1 MIESVL
7 KIGGE
12 TGFSTIEAFREKI
25 DKQEFADHIDNGVSR
40 HTIQTDRVSVRAF
53 WETDE
58 PVGFHLSKPDAKSI
72 KAAFA
77 NIYAVK
83 LSGQK
88 KNYAALLPETAKKV
102 KLDIFDSA
110 GDAPAGDNFVDLL
123 DRVNES
129 VIQFPGL
136 KIKKMRFTK
145 ILKKVYL
152 ANSKGLDIKYRKT
165 YFNLDLGFLLGNNR
179 IDIGESKIFFH
190 QLEPFKTVS
199 RAFNFLNSLTAS
211 GPGVT
216 GNCYFILSPE
226 ASAFIL
232 KEFSDHFR
240 LDGEKE
246 KSDIRFPAI
255 INIVDDPLLDGQVGS
270 VPFDDEGVQG
280 RERDMIRKGA
290 QAGFISNIQAAFEN
304 KTVSSG
310 NGFRSERAL
319 FPAVRFSNLY
329 IKPTV
334 LSLNN
339 LLKDAGRGILVSL
352 LKLKSIGNDNKYVFS
367 AYGYRFENEEICEP
381 VHFYF
386 RTSFL
391 SYFLN
396 ILKVSKELRFFA
408 GVYNIGSPYIM
419 LEASGKSSNMF
430 EI

>member
-1 MIESVL
+1 MIENIL
-7 KIGGE
+7 KIGAE
-12 TGFSTIEAFREKI
+12 TGFSTIEAFREKTAR
-25 DKQEFADHIDNGVSR
+25 QEFADHIAEGASR

-58 PVGFHLSKPDAKSI
+58 PVGFHVSKPDAKSI
-72 KAAFA
+72 RAAFA

-83 LSGQK
+83 LAGQK
-88 KNYAALLPETAKKV
+88 KNYAALLPEAAKKV

-110 GDAPAGDNFVDLL
+110 GDALGGESFADLL

-136 KIKKMRFTK
+136 KIKNMRFAK
-145 ILKKVYL
+145 ILKKIYL
-152 ANSKGLDIKYRKT
+152 ANSRGLDIKYRKT
-165 YFNLDLGFLLGNNR
+165 YFNLELGFLLGNNR

-199 RAFNFLNSLTAS
+199 RAFNLLNSLTGSDA
-211 GPGVT
+211 GPR
-216 GNCYFILSPE
+216 GNCYFILAPE
-226 ASAFIL
+226 ASTTIL
-232 KEFSDHFR
+232 KEFSDRFR
-240 LDGEKE
+240 LNGEKE

-280 RERDMIRKGA
+280 KERYLIRKGA
-290 QAGFISNIQAAFEN
+290 PAGFISDIQVAFDN
-304 KTVSSG
+304 KTTSSG

-319 FPAVRFSNLY
+319 FPVVRFSNLY

-339 LLKDAGRGILVSL
+339 LLRDAGRGILVSL
-352 LKLKSIGNDNKYVFS
+352 LKLKSIDNDDKYVFS
-367 AYGYRFENEEICEP
+367 AYGYRFENDEIGEP

-408 GVYNIGSPYIM
+408 GAYNIGSPYIL
-419 LEASGKSSNMF
+419 LEASDKSDMY